1 MIQNTSAIL
10 PKLGVLETINQKQ
23 TPAEITNS
31 FGTYLQ
37 QALQDINTQEQQVK
51 TMETQFMLGKVD
63 VDQLMIAS
71 ESALLNVQLT
81 TNIRN
86 KVVEAYQEVMRMQM

>member
-1 MIQNTSAIL
+1 MIQNTSAIQ
-10 PKLGVLETINQKQ
+10 PNLGVLETINQKK
-23 TPAEITNS
+23 TPAEVTNS

>member
-1 MIQNTSAIL
+1 MIQNTLAIQPNL
-10 PKLGVLETINQKQ
+10 SVLANVNQTQ
-23 TPAEITNS
+23 SPAEITKS
-31 FGTYLQ
+31 FSTYLQ
-37 QALQDINTQEQQVK
+37 NALQDINTQEEQVQ

-86 KVVEAYQEVMRMQM
+86 KVVEAYQEIMRMQM